1 MYTCSIL
8 YSIYV
13 YVYINIYIYTV
24 HIYSNMHIAY
34 MCIYDTDI
42 LYICVCIIY
51 MVQTQLF
58 IYNINTFN
66 EIKISD

>member
-42 LYICVCIIY
+42 LYMCVYNIYGTDTIIY
-51 MVQTQLF
+51 
-58 IYNINTFN
+58 I
-66 EIKISD
+66 